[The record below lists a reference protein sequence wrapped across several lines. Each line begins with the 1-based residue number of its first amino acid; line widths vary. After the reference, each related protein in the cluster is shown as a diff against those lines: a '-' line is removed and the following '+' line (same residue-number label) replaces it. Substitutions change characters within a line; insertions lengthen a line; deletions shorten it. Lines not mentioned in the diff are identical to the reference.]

1 MRYSIWLDL
10 SQATP
15 IQESGPPKMNTSR
28 RTSPF
33 SRDTAFSFT
42 WPANTFATTL
52 VGTDGQTYEAIHID
66 FGVRCVKIDRHE
78 SPVVLVDVGEGRKVL
93 LSGINPLHVGNWHA
107 FAGALLAAS
116 KDSPAIPCEAGV
128 TFPRVE
134 FEAADAGESI
144 RPRQP
149 AGIFSDDPE
158 VIGEF
163 LRAQICMS
171 SRGCS
176 VAEATAMDFSLETTS
191 VPAAPIEF
199 NELVLFALVDTVG
212 GVETIVMSFLFGPD
226 SWVRA

>member
-1 MRYSIWLDL
+1 MMSSHGTFPLPHD
-10 SQATP
+10 AT
-15 IQESGPPKMNTSR
+15 
-28 RTSPF
+28 
-33 SRDTAFSFT
+33 FSFT

-52 VGTDGQTYEAIHID
+52 VGTDGHTYEAIHID
-66 FGVRCVKIDRHE
+66 SGLRCVKIDRHE
-78 SPVVLVDVGEGRKVL
+78 SPVVLIDVSEGKKVL
-93 LSGINPLHVGNWHA
+93 LSGINPLHVGNWLA
-107 FAGALLAAS
+107 FAGALLTAS

-134 FEAADAGESI
+134 FEVTDADESI

-163 LRAQICMS
+163 LRAQICMRS
-171 SRGCS
+171 MGCS
-176 VAEATAMDFSLETTS
+176 VAEATARDFSLETTS
-191 VPAAPIEF
+191 VPAVPIEF